1 MARNS
6 RLATR
11 WCILLDEMDSPDKL
25 ARAIQDFLAE
35 AEGAVVLE
43 NGEPVFD
50 FASARY
56 SLSTEYGKCVL
67 HLWSAERN
75 AVRRVVDVERKDGT
89 LRLSVL
95 RFGQA
100 KSGKMEI
107 CRDRD
112 PRSPTQRKAA
122 RTAYQQRLRAIL
134 ERNFAGFRSERFT
147 SSMDLEHSFSP
158 VYTRGLMLQGAS
170 GFAVLGVN
178 QQEAQAAID
187 GALTFALL
195 WFDYC
200 RRTAPQRGRQRH
212 IEGLK
217 VFVPAGAGA
226 IVRERMAHLN
236 REAARWQL
244 YELDER
250 EGSLTELDTADRG
263 NIATRLIHC
272 LDRAAVRERFS
283 ASIQRVLAV
292 MPEADVVVVSA
303 ADLSFRLR
311 GLEVARA
318 RMEPEADSFHMTE
331 QVLFGAGANETLL
344 TDATAGF
351 FAELGRQASAIR
363 QADGPRAH
371 ALWRMTPERWLESVV
386 VRNAAAVDERLD
398 AACVYSQVPAFA
410 ASDRAMIDVLGATRD
425 GRLAV
430 LELKADE
437 DIHLPLQGID
447 YWARVEWH
455 RQRGEFQRFGYFP
468 GHQLADQPA
477 LLLLVAP
484 ALRVHPATDTL
495 LRYLAPEIDCT
506 LVGIDEHW
514 RDGVKVVFRKKL

>member
-1 MARNS
+1 
-6 RLATR
+6 
-11 WCILLDEMDSPDKL
+11 MDSPEKL
-25 ARAIQDFLAE
+25 ARAIQEFLAQ
-35 AEGAVVLE
+35 AETAMVLE
-43 NGEPVFD
+43 DGEPVFD
-50 FASARY
+50 FANTRY

-75 AVRRVVDVERKDGT
+75 AVRRVVDAERKDGT

-100 KSGKMEI
+100 KPGRMEI

-112 PRSPTQRKAA
+112 PRMPSQRKAA
-122 RTAYQQRLRAIL
+122 RAAYQQRLRVVL
-134 ERNFAGFRSERFT
+134 ERNFAGSRAERFT
-147 SSMDLEHSFSP
+147 GSMDLEHSFSP
-158 VYTRGLMLQGAS
+158 VYTRGLLLQGAG

-178 QQEAQAAID
+178 AQEPQASID

-200 RRTAPQRGRQRH
+200 RERAVPPRGRLSH

-217 VFVPAGAGA
+217 VIVPAGAGA

-236 REAARWQL
+236 RAVAHWQL

-250 EGSLTELDTADRG
+250 EGELVEVDTADRG

-272 LDRAAVRERFS
+272 LDRAATRERFA

-292 MPEADVVVVSA
+292 APDADVVVLSA
-303 ADLSFRLR
+303 AEIAFRLR

-318 RMEPEADSFHMTE
+318 RMEPEAGSFRMAE
-331 QVLFGAGANETLL
+331 QVVFGAGANETLL
-344 TDATAGF
+344 TESTAEL

-386 VRNAAAVDERLD
+386 MRNAAAVDERLD
-398 AACVYSQVPAFA
+398 PDCVYSQVPAFA
-410 ASDRAMIDVLGATRD
+410 AGDRAMIDVLGATRN

-430 LELKADE
+430 LELKAGE

-455 RQRGEFQRFGYFP
+455 RQRGEFRQFGYFP
-468 GHQLADQPA
+468 GRQLADEPA

-484 ALRVHPATDTL
+484 ALHVHPATDTL

-514 RDGVKVVFRKKL
+514 RQGVKVVFRKKL